1 MAKNQIK
8 PHKLEMADGSC
19 HMVESTEL
27 SAMVVDPVNQ
37 ATVTLEAYNKSWG
50 DLDLAGLIM
59 ALEKQVQAVQS
70 DDLSGCEAML
80 VTQAHTLDAIYNHLA
95 KLAVNAT
102 EIKRIDMLLKSA
114 LRAQS
119 QCRATLATISDMKIP
134 TVVYANQAN
143 IASGPQQVNNVMQ
156 SKDNQV
162 QDAYVDG
169 VEYTQSI
176 E

>member
-8 PHKLEMADGSC
+8 PHKLEMPDGSC
-19 HMVESTEL
+19 HMVESAEF
-27 SAMVVDPVNQ
+27 SVMVVDPVNQ

-59 ALEKQVQAVQS
+59 ALEKQVRAVQS
-70 DDLSGCEAML
+70 NDLSGCEAML

-114 LRAQS
+114 LRSQS
-119 QCRATLATISDMKIP
+119 QCRATLTTISDMKRP
-134 TVVYANQAN
+134 TVVYTNQTN

-156 SKDNQV
+156 SKDSPM

-169 VEYTQSI
+169 VEHTQSI